1 MDRLHAFLASHGLL
15 EAGQTRQILT
25 RRAKASPSPSLRKGV
40 CWCTH
45 GPFDLLSFV
54 VKQSYISGLAEGV
67 PSFLRGPLIDV
78 KLSAVEVTLPR
89 KTKGPQKDGEE
100 VKANPS
106 SGYPFRDTTVDGL
119 LTLLQLEPF
128 LGRHHSGLDDTKN
141 IARIFAG
148 VASRIAQ
155 SAAQINHDVEGTS
168 ARDRLRE
175 VIALERATLLPN
187 TQTEKSHLRRWEWMS
202 SDQPGRINW
211 SEPEEV

>member
-25 RRAKASPSPSLRKGV
+25 RRAKASPSPSLRQGV

-89 KTKGPQKDGEE
+89 KVKDKNGEE
-100 VKANPS
+100 VAKIGS
-106 SGYPFRDTTVDGL
+106 SGHPYRDTTVDGL
-119 LTLLQLEPF
+119 LAMLQLEPF
-128 LGRHHSGLDDTKN
+128 VGRHHSGLDDTKN

-155 SAAQINHDVEGTS
+155 AAAAVHQVEEGTNPI
-168 ARDRLRE
+168 DRLRE
-175 VIALERATLLPN
+175 VIALEKATLLPN

-202 SDQPGRINW
+202 SEQPGHIIW
-211 SEPEEV
+211 TEPEET